1 MSKRNWRLYLVIF
14 LVLGSFYVVSPSIFN
29 LDNAPY
35 WVEKVLPE
43 KKLKL
48 GLDLKGG
55 IHLVM
60 GVNVEKVLKE
70 NVDRDAES
78 VESALKEEKISSNI
92 KVKNNNV
99 YVKYSNSKDENKIL
113 DLVSKRSYLKPTS
126 FLSNEIIFAYDD
138 KIKEVIK
145 KRALDQTIEAIR
157 NRIDEFGVNEP
168 SINAQGSDRI
178 LIQLPGVKN
187 PERAKSIIGRT
198 ARLEFKLVIEDFDA
212 KKLQSLVLKAKNK
225 GIDFKEKSSYQK
237 YLKDFNNF
245 AKGQIPKN
253 TVVLFNKKIDLNDP
267 SKRILVPYLLEA
279 KTLITGDYLDAAY
292 VTTNQF
298 NEPLVS
304 FSLNPIG
311 AKYMEELT
319 GKNQGKRLAIVLD
332 KNVYSAP
339 VIQSKI
345 SSRGQITLGRGRAMA
360 DMFKEAEDIALV
372 LRAGSLPAELV
383 FEEERTVGPTL
394 GGDSIKKGRF
404 SMILGSII
412 VILFMLIYYRLAG
425 LIADIAL
432 FLNILLITSILV
444 LFEATL
450 TLPGIAGIVLTVG
463 MSVDA
468 NVIIF
473 ERIREEI
480 RLGNTSKAA
489 IESGYSKALWTI
501 LDANITT
508 AIAAVVLLQYGSGP
522 IKGFAVTLLIG
533 IFSSVFS
540 AVYAS
545 KWMFKSIYTETKK
558 ERISI

>member
-1 MSKRNWRLYLVIF
+1 MSKRNWRLYLIIF

-29 LDNAPY
+29 LDKAPY
-35 WVEKVLPE
+35 WVEKILPE

-70 NVDRDAES
+70 SVDRDSES
-78 VESALKEEKISSNI
+78 IKEALKDEKINANI
-92 KVKNNNV
+92 NVKDKKVYIKYIDLKN
-99 YVKYSNSKDENKIL
+99 ENKIL
-113 DLVSKRSYLKPTS
+113 ELVSKRSYLKPIS
-126 FLSNEIIFAYDD
+126 FLSKEIVFSYNDET
-138 KIKEVIK
+138 KEIIK

-198 ARLEFKLVIEDFDA
+198 ARLEFKIVIEDYDIT
-212 KKLQSLVLKAKNK
+212 KLQALVLKAKNN
-225 GIDFKEKSSYQK
+225 GIEFKEKVSYEK
-237 YLKDFNNF
+237 YLKDFNKF
-245 AKGQIPKN
+245 VKGKIPKN

-267 SKRILVPYLLEA
+267 SKRILTPYLLES
-279 KTLITGDYLDAAY
+279 KTLITGDYLDSAY

-304 FSLNPIG
+304 FALNPVG

-339 VIQSKI
+339 VIQSTI
-345 SSRGQITLGRGRAMA
+345 SSRGQITLGRGRSMSE
-360 DMFKEAEDIALV
+360 MFKEAEDIALV

-404 SMILGSII
+404 SMVLGSII

-468 NVIIF
+468 NIIIF

-480 RLGNTSKAA
+480 RLGNSSKAS

-508 AIAAVVLLQYGSGP
+508 AIAAIVLLQYGSGP

-545 KWMFKSIYTETKK
+545 KWMFKSIYKDTKNEK
-558 ERISI
+558 VSI